1 MEDNRHIGSEQFFSC
16 ESDSDSQPPAIISP
30 LTDYSSC
37 NSSIFSS
44 ILSSTPIS
52 DIDSDS
58 LSDFSADTFSDFG
71 DVDDADIADFLLSSN
86 LFDSQSK
93 WLQFI

>member
-1 MEDNRHIGSEQFFSC
+1 VEDNRHIGSEQFFSG
-16 ESDSDSQPPAIISP
+16 ESDSDSQPPAIVSP
-30 LTDYSSC
+30 LTDYSSS

-44 ILSSTPIS
+44 IFSSTPTS
-52 DIDSDS
+52 EKDYDS

-86 LFDSQSK
+86 LFDIQTK
-93 WLQFI
+93 